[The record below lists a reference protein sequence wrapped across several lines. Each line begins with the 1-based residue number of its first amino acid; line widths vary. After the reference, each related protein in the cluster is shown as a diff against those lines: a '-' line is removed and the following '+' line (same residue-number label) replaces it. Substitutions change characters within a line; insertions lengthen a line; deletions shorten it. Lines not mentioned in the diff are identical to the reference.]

1 MMFDK
6 DNTNTGG
13 ECLCDSCVFA
23 LSLPK
28 DKYSCLIDN
37 KDHKKVGVCK
47 YYSHFNES
55 EVFNG

>member
-13 ECLCDSCVFA
+13 ECLCASCVF
-23 LSLPK
+23 SMTSPK
-28 DKYSCLIDN
+28 DMYYCAIDDKN
-37 KDHKKVGVCK
+37 HKKVGICK
-47 YYSHFNES
+47 YYSYFNES